1 VPSLQTPTNIDTYFI
16 VGSYIFSFLVGGVL
30 ALSTHIKKLF
40 IKKVEIA
47 SLPPNFV
54 RLHTVLDEYL
64 TEMRVNLNASRTSIS
79 KFHNG
84 GHFFDGESI
93 LKFTTT
99 NESCSLGTNNTI
111 ESSQGL
117 LITRW
122 IGIVGVLQEEG
133 LNLHYTKDITDNQLR
148 GYYEARNTIAF
159 MTKSTICSKGLKTG
173 FISVE
178 WCEYEDI
185 ENQDTKDTLN
195 LFEYYTR
202 IINSTINISK

>member
-1 VPSLQTPTNIDTYFI
+1 MPSLQTPTNIDTYFI
-16 VGSYIFSFLVGGVL
+16 IGSYVISFLVGGVL

-40 IKKVEIA
+40 NKKVEIS
-47 SLPPNFV
+47 SLPTGFI
-54 RLHTVLDEYL
+54 RLHTVLDENL
-64 TEMRVNLNASRTSIS
+64 TEMRVNLKSSRTSIS

-99 NESCSLGTNNTI
+99 NESCSLGINHTI
-111 ESSQGL
+111 EGSQGL

-122 IGIVGVLQEEG
+122 IGIVGILQEEST
-133 LNLHYTKDITDNQLR
+133 NLHYTKDIVDNQLR
-148 GYYEARNTIAF
+148 GYYESRNTVAF
-159 MTKSTICSKGLKTG
+159 MIKSTICSKGLKTG

-185 ENQDTKDTLN
+185 ENQNIKDTLN
-195 LFEYYTR
+195 IFEYYTR